1 MLIVLATHMQEIH
14 SNVKTVLKCYKSCYN
29 MMQIIL
35 TGYNVPQ
42 IDRAV
47 SAILKNMSRFNIKIL
62 KNPSVQNVSRFDN
75 EPKLWGCNYDDVTRK
90 VMTVDGSFV
99 DMKKLVN
106 VKTPNG
112 VLVEMI
118 RSGSH
123 N

>member
-1 MLIVLATHMQEIH
+1 MSIVLATHMQEIH
-14 SNVKTVLKCYKSCYN
+14 PNVQTALKCYKPYHS

-35 TGYNVPQ
+35 TGYDVPK
-42 IDRAV
+42 INRAV

-62 KNPSVQNVSRFDN
+62 KNPSVQNVGRSDS

-106 VKTPNG
+106 VKTPDG
-112 VLVEMI
+112 VLVEM
-118 RSGSH
+118 RFVQV